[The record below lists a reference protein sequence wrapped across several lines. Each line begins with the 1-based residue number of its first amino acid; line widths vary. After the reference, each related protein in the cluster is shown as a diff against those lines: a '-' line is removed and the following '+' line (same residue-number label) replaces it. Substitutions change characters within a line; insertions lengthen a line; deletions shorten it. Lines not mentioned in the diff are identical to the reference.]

1 MGQDIREMLKRDNKI
16 PTEYLHEG
24 HRQRFLDRLEKEL
37 PVQPERKKP
46 NYGWM
51 KVAASVAV
59 IVSIS
64 LTAFFTADGGGTNK
78 NTIVDVKDTD
88 VKNATVVIPKVTSP
102 LAEISPEYEKAE
114 NYFLTS
120 IKFELSQINVDDSN
134 KELVESFMKRLENL
148 NNEYQE
154 LNNELMEVGPNTQS
168 VEAMMEN
175 LRLRLS
181 LLNRLKSKLK
191 ELEKIEDENYIDI
204 QA

>member
-1 MGQDIREMLKRDNKI
+1 MGQDIREMLKQDNRI
-16 PTEYLHEG
+16 PSEYLKEG
-24 HRQRFLDRLEKEL
+24 HQQRFIDKLDKEL
-37 PVQPERKKP
+37 PVKKQKP
-46 NYGWM
+46 NYGWV

-64 LTAFFTADGGGTNK
+64 LTAFLGTTKSDRNTNK
-78 NTIVDVKDTD
+78 IVNVNDSE
-88 VKNATVVIPKVTSP
+88 VKNATVVIPKATSS

-120 IKFELSQINVDDSN
+120 IKFELSQINVDDTN

-148 NNEYQE
+148 NKEYQE
-154 LNNELMEVGPNTQS
+154 LNDELMEVGPNTQS

-181 LLNRLKSKLK
+181 LLNRLKNKLK
-191 ELEKIEDENYIDI
+191 ELEQIENENYIDI